1 MRYQGYGLTE
11 DGTTGQLREA
21 NVTVISNEDCT
32 EMWRHNAS
40 QPDGGAQIKRQ
51 LTNALPNGIDYGLLC
66 AQGKSLIHD
75 CFALF
80 LEA

>member
-1 MRYQGYGLTE
+1 MMKYQGYGVTE
-11 DGTTGQLREA
+11 DGTSGQLREA
-21 NVTVISNEDCT
+21 NVTVISNEFCT
-32 EMWRHNAS
+32 EMWRHNGT
-40 QPDGGAQIKRQ
+40 DRQIKRQ

>member
-1 MRYQGYGLTE
+1 
-11 DGTTGQLREA
+11 
-21 NVTVISNEDCT
+21 
-32 EMWRHNAS
+32 MWRHNAS

-66 AQGKSLIHD
+66 AQGKILIHD

>member
-11 DGTTGQLREA
+11 EGKVGQLREA

-40 QPDGGAQIKRQ
+40 KPDGGAQIKRQ

-66 AQGKSLIHD
+66 AQGKSLIHY